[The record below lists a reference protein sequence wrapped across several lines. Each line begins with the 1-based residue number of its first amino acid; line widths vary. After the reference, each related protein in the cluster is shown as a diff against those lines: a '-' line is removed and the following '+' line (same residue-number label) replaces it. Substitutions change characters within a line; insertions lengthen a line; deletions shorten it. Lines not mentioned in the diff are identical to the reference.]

1 MSDRSKG
8 NFVEHKSQIRSP
20 SYLVFCYPPYRI
32 PNDTERIPNDTER
45 YPKHKQEHKQ
55 EQEQKQEQ
63 KQEPTMQTKEEKNAD
78 AKSVTVS
85 DSVSVKKMKKMKK
98 RY

>member
-8 NFVEHKSQIRSP
+8 NIVEHKSQIRSP

-32 PNDTERIPNDTER
+32 PNGYRTIPNDTER

-55 EQEQKQEQ
+55 EQEQES
-63 KQEPTMQTKEEKNAD
+63 N
-78 AKSVTVS
+78 
-85 DSVSVKKMKKMKK
+85 KKKDVDFMF
-98 RY
+98 